1 MNWRAR
7 PIFSQVVNKRSA
19 ENQGDR
25 MFARRSWGPV
35 VPVAVAAIVFP
46 GITRAQ
52 EAAPDQEISLE
63 SLMDM
68 VVTATLR
75 EQSTADAP
83 ASIVAVRG
91 VYTSTTNKIL
101 TLVNG
106 HRMNDLMLGRY
117 NTDQFLGVES
127 IERIEFIRGPAS
139 ALYGSG
145 ALVGIVNIITKKGAD
160 VSGTQVKVQ
169 GGPYAQEASASWGRQ
184 LVGYDVFFNF
194 TY

>member
-35 VPVAVAAIVFP
+35 VPVAVAALLFP

-83 ASIVAVRG
+83 ASIEVVTASDIKARG
-91 VYTSTTNKIL
+91 YRTIKAI
-101 TLVNG
+101 
-106 HRMNDLMLGRY
+106 MNDVPG
-117 NTDQFLGVES
+117 F
-127 IERIEFIRGPAS
+127 
-139 ALYGSG
+139 
-145 ALVGIVNIITKKGAD
+145 
-160 VSGTQVKVQ
+160 
-169 GGPYAQEASASWGRQ
+169 
-184 LVGYDVFFNF
+184 
-194 TY
+194 